1 MDISESIKFRN
12 VHFFRLLPSQRI
24 RQQPRLKIPIHHRK
38 RHRSHIQQKLM
49 ESQWL
54 ELLFQCIFRLS
65 FHLHDLA
72 IPTDPAPPPRRGH
85 LLGPTAADGLI
96 DGFCY
101 LFLIDTKKLL

>member
-1 MDISESIKFRN
+1 
-12 VHFFRLLPSQRI
+12 
-24 RQQPRLKIPIHHRK
+24 
-38 RHRSHIQQKLM
+38 M

-72 IPTDPAPPPRRGH
+72 IPTIIGH
-85 LLGPTAADGLI
+85 IIGRIAADGLI

-101 LFLIDTKKLL
+101 LFLIDTKKLLSVIGNLILGPAVIVDI

>member
-12 VHFFRLLPSQRI
+12 VHFFRLLPYQRI
-24 RQQPRLKIPIHHRK
+24 RQQPRLKISIHHRK
-38 RHRSHIQQKLM
+38 RHWSHIQQKLM

-72 IPTDPAPPPRRGH
+72 IPTIIGH
-85 LLGPTAADGLI
+85 IIGRIAADGLI